1 MRARNMQALTDD
13 IVRERPGATVWG
25 KGDRAHQSSPSDH
38 NEDDT
43 AGSKPEQTDADGTP
57 EHRAIDIP
65 TLGPITWSYLES
77 LRRRLV
83 ERPANQR
90 RLRYVILG
98 QSIWRKRNGWK
109 REEYSGEYHG
119 HLHVSGDVAD
129 DENGARW
136 DLETVAPQP
145 IQKRGIDMFLIH
157 KDVGGVVTYALVG
170 PDSAKTWK
178 HSDTINTDEGPISGQ
193 DYANAWARSI
203 GDSRKESA
211 LAFAA
216 LTLRP
221 GTAA

>member
-13 IVRERPGATVWG
+13 VVRERPGATVWG
-25 KGDRAHQSSPSDH
+25 KGDRAHQGSPSDH

-43 AGSKPEQTDADGTP
+43 AGSKPEQTDADSKP

-77 LRRRLV
+77 LRRRLT

-157 KDVGGVVTYALVG
+157 KDDKGVVTFALVG
-170 PDSAKTWK
+170 PDSSSTWK
-178 HSDTINTDEGPISGQ
+178 ASDTINTSEGPISGQ

-203 GDSRKESA
+203 GDSRKETA

-216 LTLRP
+216 LTE
-221 GTAA
+221 ASA

>member
-1 MRARNMQALTDD
+1 MRARNMQALTND
-13 IVRERPGATVWG
+13 IIGERPGATVWG

-43 AGSKPEQTDADGTP
+43 AGSRPEQTDADSTP
-57 EHRAIDIP
+57 EHRAIDVAK
-65 TLGPITWSYLES
+65 LGPIDWAYLES
-77 LRRRLV
+77 LRRRLTD
-83 ERPANQR
+83 RPANQR

-98 QSIWRKRNGWK
+98 QTIWRKRNGWK
-109 REEYSGEYHG
+109 PERYTGEYHG

-136 DLETVAPQP
+136 DLATVAPQP

-157 KDVGGVVTYALVG
+157 TDDGGTTYALVG
-170 PDSAKTWK
+170 PDSVIKWK
-178 HSDTINTDEGPISGQ
+178 VTDTIMTPAGPIDGQ
-193 DYANAWARSI
+193 AYANAWARGV

-216 LTLRP
+216 LTMH
-221 GTAA
+221 GKAAA

>member
-1 MRARNMQALTDD
+1 MRARNMQALTDG

-25 KGDRAHQSSPSDH
+25 KGDWAHQGSPSDH

-43 AGSKPEQTDADGTP
+43 PGSKPEQTDSDSVP
-57 EHRAIDIP
+57 EHRALDIP
-65 TLGPITWSYLES
+65 TLGPVDWAYLES
-77 LRRRLV
+77 LRRRLT

-109 REEYSGEYHG
+109 REDYSGEYHD

-129 DENGARW
+129 DENGAEW
-136 DLETVAPQP
+136 DLATVAPQP
-145 IQKRGIDMFLIH
+145 IQKRGIDMFLVH
-157 KDVGGVVTYALVG
+157 KDVGGVVTFALVG
-170 PDSAKTWK
+170 PDSSTTWK
-178 HSDTINTDEGPISGQ
+178 ASDTITTPEGPISGQ
-193 DYANAWARSI
+193 DMANAWARSI

-216 LTLRP
+216 LTMPRK
-221 GTAA
+221 AAA